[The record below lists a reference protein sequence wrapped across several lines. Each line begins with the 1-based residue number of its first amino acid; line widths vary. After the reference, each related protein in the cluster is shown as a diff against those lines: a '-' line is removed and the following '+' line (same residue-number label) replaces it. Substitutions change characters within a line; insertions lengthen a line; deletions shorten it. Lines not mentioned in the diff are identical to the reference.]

1 MPRISKGVPFAD
13 GVVNACATSKA
24 VAMRE
29 FEADASVTNTKRH
42 KMHVRVFLIDTYY
55 TKNRRIR
62 NTPLA
67 VGVVYLWFC

>member
-1 MPRISKGVPFAD
+1 MSKDAPFAN

-24 VAMRE
+24 VARHE
-29 FEADASVTNTKRH
+29 SELEADDSVTKATRH
-42 KMHVRVFLIDTYY
+42 KMHVRVFLIGMYY
-55 TKNRRIR
+55 TKNMRPR